1 MNVSGGIG
9 ETRFGFTVM
18 PHRGMTRVMHNCPA
32 LLHECTTSHS
42 VEHIRAIWCEDQI
55 SLPWIHM
62 YYHLISWHVK
72 RT

>member
-1 MNVSGGIG
+1 MDECVGWYW

-42 VEHIRAIWCEDQI
+42 RAYTRHLVQGSNSVAMD
-55 SLPWIHM
+55 M